1 MTVVLE
7 GEAMQ
12 QRGKSAL
19 PRYAD
24 DAVTRELCGHVYRD
38 MEWAVSVGRMFLTER
53 FRAHGQPKG
62 VDLVAVVR
70 HARRAERL
78 FLLRD
83 TMLAAC
89 FAALAAGGIAGLAAL
104 VVRDPGRL
112 AGCLLLAAGA
122 LVAGT
127 VVAFAW
133 NWAMWRAAQG
143 VQWGDDPPRLGA
155 PAVKA
160 ELERELDALDQ
171 ANVIVYS
178 AKGPDGEQPFL
189 GSGISVLET
198 VWPGID
204 VSRPAKKSTGK
215 KARIKEFTAAELHSH
230 VAERLAHLAG
240 LDGLRVCDRL
250 HIQGHHVRDLGTALL
265 PDPRK
270 RPVTRIDPHLVET
283 GIAET
288 GDVMRSYLTLEL
300 IGTRGSYVVTVH
312 LRARLAR
319 SRLSWEIAA
328 SYLPPVHT
336 AFNHPRTHRF
346 GFGDHAMTVLRVTRE
361 QLRDQFFG
369 SPRRMLRRPARRTAD
384 AVRLLWRRS
393 RVARP
398 RSYFDYGAGG
408 TLRAVA
414 SAPSR
419 QGDYTQRMD
428 AKDAMQRIQQ
438 ALLRATEQFLE
449 AHHVDISDLRR
460 TQKIITTQTYNFS
473 GPINGQNV
481 FGNHGINIAKNLRLT
496 PGPDGGTGGGTGA
509 TAGGTTDGGSA
520 GASAATADDSTK

>member
-1 MTVVLE
+1 
-7 GEAMQ
+7 MQ

-38 MEWAVSVGRMFLTER
+38 MEWAVSVGRMFVTER

-83 TMLAAC
+83 AMLALC
-89 FAALAAGGIAGLAAL
+89 FAALAAGVIAGLAAL
-104 VVRDPGRL
+104 VVRDLERL
-112 AGCLLLAAGA
+112 TGCLLLVAGA

-133 NWAMWRAAQG
+133 NWVMWRAAQG
-143 VQWGDDPPRLGA
+143 VQWGDDPPRHGA

-160 ELERELDALDQ
+160 GLERELDALDQ

-189 GSGISVLET
+189 GSGISIMET

-204 VSRPAKKSTGK
+204 ISHPARKSTGK
-215 KARIKEFTAAELHSH
+215 KARIKSFTASELHSH
-230 VAERLAHLAG
+230 VADRLPDLAG
-240 LDGLRVCDRL
+240 LDGLRVCNRL
-250 HIQGHHVRDLGTALL
+250 HIQGHHVRDLGAALV
-265 PDPRK
+265 PDPRR

-336 AFNHPRTHRF
+336 VFNHPRTHRF
-346 GFGDHAMTVLRVTRE
+346 GFGDHAMTMVRVTRE
-361 QLRDQFFG
+361 QLRDQLFG
-369 SPRRMLRRPARRTAD
+369 SARRMLRRPVRRTAD
-384 AVRLLWRRS
+384 AVRLLWQRS
-393 RVARP
+393 RMARP

-428 AKDAMQRIQQ
+428 AEDAMQRIQQ
-438 ALLRATEQFLE
+438 ALLRATDQFLE
-449 AHHVDISDLRR
+449 AHHVDTSDLRR

-481 FGNHGINIAKNLRLT
+481 FGNHGINVAKDLRLT
-496 PGPDGGTGGGTGA
+496 PGPDGGTGNGTGK
-509 TAGGTTDGGSA
+509 TGGGAGSGNA
-520 GASAATADDSTK
+520 GVSAAAADDTEN